1 MGLQC
6 ATPSLSSSARITDIS
21 ISVLYVCT
29 NQYLLGHVVPNTG
42 AAGAGGN
49 VSGYRF
55 EPLADTP
62 AGRAVIEFG
71 GGAGKGFYHA
81 EHDRYL
87 MWMMSSAGWGFSTAR
102 EITVDELIPLLISFA
117 ARGYAAMRQSPQ
129 ANLTAAPQ
137 SLAARRH
144 SLTFRSC
151 FTVARRW
158 QHKQVRGDH
167 E

>member
-1 MGLQC
+1 MCDPELIQFS
-6 ATPSLSSSARITDIS
+6 PSITN